1 MDITLI
7 FRLSGIGLLVAILNF
22 ILSKAGRDDI
32 GLLVSIVGL
41 IVCLFL
47 VVDITGEL
55 LNTIQRMFLLT

>member
-41 IVCLFL
+41 IICMFW

-55 LNTIQRMFLLT
+55 LNTVKNVFMLY

>member
-1 MDITLI
+1 MDISLI
-7 FRLSGIGLLVAILNF
+7 FRLSGVGILVAILNF

-41 IVCLFL
+41 VVCLFL

-55 LNTIQRMFLLT
+55 LNTVKSVFLLS

>member
-41 IVCLFL
+41 IICMFL

-55 LNTIQRMFLLT
+55 LNTVKNVFMLY